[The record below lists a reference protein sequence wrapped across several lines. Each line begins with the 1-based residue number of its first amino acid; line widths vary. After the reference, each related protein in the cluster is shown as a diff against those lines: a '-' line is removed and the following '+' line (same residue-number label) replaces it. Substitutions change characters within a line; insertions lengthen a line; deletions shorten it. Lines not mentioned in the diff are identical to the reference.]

1 MRLWPCP
8 LHPSSLNNLPLGGLV
23 LSSIERCSEQLS
35 HCSPENLARSEQFN
49 LSTMEIAS
57 FPGCCAAQRAG
68 IDTLYSS
75 RAHDGQCMT
84 AYTMLVF
91 VLLPL
96 CLALPSTRH
105 RHPRRSLPTCWCK
118 RQIEQYVRQR
128 HSAVSLF
135 PARSS
140 FLATQLTPSDHKVLK
155 PLNYIASPS
164 PTQHKAPADIAASAF
179 DPPSGGPGMQ
189 GGYRLLASLMPLAA
203 QSTGQQIR
211 QYKSIVVNGNVSKAM
226 RQLNTHI
233 KEEKLLDKWR
243 AAEVHVKP
251 SHQRVIQQ
259 KEAKKKLNR
268 QKFKSMMYWVMQ
280 AKSRYIQK
288 LLPSQYAL
296 LVACM
301 VSHTFVPP
309 QYQSVSAGA
318 SEAVLNCTKQQQSI
332 MAQQYA

>member
-1 MRLWPCP
+1 M
-8 LHPSSLNNLPLGGLV
+8 
-23 LSSIERCSEQLS
+23 LSSIEWYSEQLS
-35 HCSPENLARSEQFN
+35 HCSPQQLARSEQIN
-49 LSTMEIAS
+49 VGTVEIAS

-75 RAHDGQCMT
+75 KAHDGQHMT
-84 AYTMLVF
+84 AYKMLVI

-96 CLALPSTRH
+96 CLALPFTQ
-105 RHPRRSLPTCWCK
+105 LLQDKTCWCK
-118 RQIEQYVRQR
+118 QQIEQYVRQR
-128 HSAVSLF
+128 HSTVSLF
-135 PARSS
+135 QAHAS
-140 FLATQLTPSDHKVLK
+140 FRATQLQSSDHKVSK
-155 PLNYIASPS
+155 PLNYIAPPS
-164 PTQHKAPADIAASAF
+164 LTQHKAPADIAASAVYQ
-179 DPPSGGPGMQ
+179 PSGCPGMQ

-211 QYKSIVVNGNVSKAM
+211 QYKSVVVNGNVSKAM

-243 AAEVHVKP
+243 AAEIYVKP

-268 QKFKSMMYWVMQ
+268 RKFKSMMYWVMQ
-280 AKSRYIQK
+280 AKSRLYTK
-288 LLPSQYAL
+288 AVAFTV

-301 VSHTFVPP
+301 FLQTFVPH